1 MQGQKKRVPL
11 SELLIPTSNGHTVHV
26 DQLYSNL
33 GIYSF
38 GRGLFQKPPISG
50 ATTSAKVL
58 FRVKSGQFIYSRLFA
73 FEGAYGLVSS
83 EFDGHFVSSEYPTFD
98 VDSTRILSAYLATY
112 FKSPKVWEQ
121 VARLS
126 TGMGDRR
133 RRIQPEQLLTHRI
146 LLPPLKE
153 QERIVGE
160 IGKIQ
165 DAIRLHANVGKE
177 LEALYHSMLTRALQ
191 GGE

>member
-1 MQGQKKRVPL
+1 MAL
-11 SELLIPTSNGHTVHV
+11 
-26 DQLYSNL
+26 
-33 GIYSF
+33 
-38 GRGLFQKPPISG
+38 
-50 ATTSAKVL
+50 
-58 FRVKSGQFIYSRLFA
+58 
-73 FEGAYGLVSS
+73 
-83 EFDGHFVSSEYPTFD
+83 
-98 VDSTRILSAYLATY
+98 
-112 FKSPKVWEQ
+112 
-121 VARLS
+121 
-126 TGMGDRR
+126 